1 VTLDDWFTATA
12 ATIAALGG
20 PVVDGPGLA
29 RERAA
34 VEGLRPGGDRSW
46 GGACR
51 LVPTADGWLAVNLP
65 RDSDR
70 ALLPAW
76 LEATST
82 SDDGWVELV
91 RQRTTAELVERA
103 ALLGLAVAAPGT
115 CATRPR
121 RRRPRGA
128 WRDGPARAPKGLR
141 VLDLTS
147 MWAGPLCA
155 RLLAEAGAE
164 VITIE
169 DPRRP
174 DGVRLGS
181 PELYRRLHGDRTH
194 RTARLDGAEVAEL
207 VRTADVVVES
217 ARPRALPQLGIDREA
232 VAATTG
238 CVWIAITGWG
248 LDGGDRAAFGDD
260 AAVAGGLVGPGPT
273 FLGDALA
280 DPVTGLVATTLA
292 LEALAEGGPWVVDA
306 GLAPCAALVAD
317 ALA

>member
-12 ATIAALGG
+12 ARIAALDG
-20 PVVDGPGLA
+20 PVVNGPGLA

-34 VEGLRPGGDRSW
+34 VLGLGPRGAVSW

-70 ALLPAW
+70 ELVPAW
-76 LEATST
+76 LGDEGDWT
-82 SDDGWVELV
+82 ELV
-91 RQRTTAELVERA
+91 GQRLTGELVERA
-103 ALLGLAVAAPGT
+103 ALLGLAVAAPGECT
-115 CATRPR
+115 DRPG
-121 RRRPRGA
+121 RRRPRGP
-128 WRDGPARAPKGLR
+128 WRSGPPRPPKGLR
-141 VLDLTS
+141 VVDLSS

-155 RLLAEAGAE
+155 RLLDAAGAE
-164 VITIE
+164 VTTVE

-194 RTARLDGAEVAEL
+194 LTARLDGPEVAEL
-207 VRTADVVVES
+207 LRGADLVVES

-232 VAATTG
+232 IAAATG

-280 DPVTGLVATTLA
+280 DPVSGLLAATLA
-292 LEALAEGGPWVVDA
+292 LEALAEGGPWVIDA
-306 GLAPCAALVAD
+306 GLAPCARVVAD
-317 ALA
+317 AVA